1 MLRRPLLYSDRRASG
16 DRYSLEIPTMSKAE
30 QNTHIPEQELQSDGV
45 ADSIAAVLLV
55 ALAVVAMVYWVSGH

>member
-1 MLRRPLLYSDRRASG
+1 
-16 DRYSLEIPTMSKAE
+16 MSKPD
-30 QNTHIPEQELQSDGV
+30 QGVGISDDELRADGK

>member
-1 MLRRPLLYSDRRASG
+1 
-16 DRYSLEIPTMSKAE
+16 MSKAE
-30 QNTHIPEQELQSDGV
+30 QDVGISDEELRADGK